1 MRARFVRSS
10 FLTRTP
16 ALSQVHT
23 IYANLDKGV
32 LAKSEDLIE
41 SFGTDD
47 EDAVCVEIL
56 NRGDFQVSEQERQMQ
71 LDALFKDV
79 ATRVTDM
86 CVHPETKRPYPL
98 STIERAMRDE
108 LHFAPALSRTAKQQ
122 ALAVVKQLEGSAVL
136 PIARA
141 RMHLRLRVPSERL
154 DEVQSALKA
163 LQLDETPRGEA
174 AAAPAP
180 APPAPAAPA
189 ASDSLKLS
197 IGAVE
202 VGGGMASV
210 TCVAEP
216 WFFRGLSEIAKEM
229 GGSLQVV
236 ELKASEKGEE
246 GGRTVEKADEGGR
259 AQGESAAGGSESAP
273 PAEKAGQKAAE
284 RKAAADKKAAEAGAS
299 SGAKDGAGGASAAGA
314 ARSDAEVRRAE
325 RMFKL
330 NLRNAESQDPVA
342 QLEVGKAYLEGR
354 GVEQDAEQARVWLEQ
369 AAQQGVNAATERLA
383 ELALAK

>member
-1 MRARFVRSS
+1 MTLRARFVRSS

-180 APPAPAAPA
+180 APAAPA

-246 GGRTVEKADEGGR
+246 GGRMVEKADEGGR
-259 AQGESAAGGSESAP
+259 AQGESA
-273 PAEKAGQKAAE
+273 
-284 RKAAADKKAAEAGAS
+284 
-299 SGAKDGAGGASAAGA
+299 
-314 ARSDAEVRRAE
+314 
-325 RMFKL
+325 
-330 NLRNAESQDPVA
+330 LR
-342 QLEVGKAYLEGR
+342 
-354 GVEQDAEQARVWLEQ
+354 
-369 AAQQGVNAATERLA
+369 
-383 ELALAK
+383 